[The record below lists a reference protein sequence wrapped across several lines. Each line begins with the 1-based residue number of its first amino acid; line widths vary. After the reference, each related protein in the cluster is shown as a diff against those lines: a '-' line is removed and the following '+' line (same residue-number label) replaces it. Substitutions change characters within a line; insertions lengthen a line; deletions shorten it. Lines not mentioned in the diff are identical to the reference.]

1 MKKKP
6 NKRKK
11 KITIK
16 KPLFSI
22 IIVTC
27 NSEKYL
33 EGCLKS
39 ILKQNFKNY
48 EIIIIDNKSQD
59 RTLDII
65 TKYKKSIDFWK
76 SKKDKGIF
84 DAMNKGIKHSKGKII
99 SILNS
104 DDLFYQGALK
114 TVSKYFDKKDKIDYL
129 FGTVLKKK
137 IYSGFRP
144 HEIRWKFNIYPSHS
158 VGFFIQKKVHDE
170 IGVYNIKYKHSND
183 YDFFY
188 RLITNKKFFGVRT
201 LKTEV
206 LGKFREGGFSSK
218 FSFLDRL
225 LMEIRIRFNNN
236 QNILD
241 LLIIFIGR
249 CAYKIIN
256 YIK

>member
-137 IYSGFRP
+137 Y
-144 HEIRWKFNIYPSHS
+144 
-158 VGFFIQKKVHDE
+158 
-170 IGVYNIKYKHSND
+170 
-183 YDFFY
+183 
-188 RLITNKKFFGVRT
+188 T
-201 LKTEV
+201 
-206 LGKFREGGFSSK
+206 
-218 FSFLDRL
+218 
-225 LMEIRIRFNNN
+225 
-236 QNILD
+236 LD
-241 LLIIFIGR
+241 LDLM
-249 CAYKIIN
+249 K
-256 YIK
+256 